1 MNSPIDSRS
10 RATQLGEAA
19 RELKAEDVVA
29 LDVSELTSF
38 ADVIVIATGS
48 SDRHVR
54 AVADAVLETAKAIG
68 APKLGVEGYDEA
80 RWILLD
86 LGDVIVHVFQR
97 DAREYYDLERLWGDA
112 PGLEPPA
119 GANSQRTEAGA

>member
-10 RATQLGEAA
+10 RANQLGEAA
-19 RELKAEDVVA
+19 RGLKAENVVA
-29 LDVSELTSF
+29 LDVAALTSF
-38 ADVIVIATGS
+38 ADVIVIATGN

-54 AVADAVLETAKAIG
+54 AVADTVLETAKAIG

-80 RWILLD
+80 RWILID

-97 DAREYYDLERLWGDA
+97 DAREFYDLDRLWGDA
-112 PGLEPPA
+112 PGVEPPA
-119 GANSQRTEAGA
+119 GADTQRTEAGA